1 MSRNLSV
8 IVLGNRD
15 ERVLETLESM
25 EGDLRFKVKVYGYDS
40 ELPALDLDLE
50 KGAGGL
56 DEALK
61 ECETRYITFLKPGDI
76 VDNLYIP
83 GDDEERPIIL
93 GTLDGE
99 YETGST
105 HSLASLLFETKTLP
119 RDLRGIM
126 FNLEK
131 IKIIGDQN
139 NNYNS
144 CNSSNYEVGRI
155 CIHLPMPP
163 GFMKGLYGN
172 EKIFISKYFT
182 SDLEYYI
189 TGDIGYINNEG
200 FLCVLGREDDV
211 IKVAGHRLSTGR
223 IEEVLNE
230 VEGVIECAVVGMK
243 DKIKGEVPV
252 AFIVGELLL
261 LRSR

>member
-8 IVLGNRD
+8 IVLGFRD

-50 KGAGGL
+50 KRAGGL
-56 DEALK
+56 EEALK
-61 ECETRYITFLKPGDI
+61 ECDTRYITFLKPGDI

-83 GDDEERPIIL
+83 EDDEERPIIL

-131 IKIIGDQN
+131 VKILGDTEPERLVSVFNTLDDLGSESYYRSWGKYEDKTFQITSSDIIEN
-139 NNYNS
+139 NEP
-144 CNSSNYEVGRI
+144 EVIEECKRAWTKVDFDTNIRELLWNRMARTAAGI
-155 CIHLPMPP
+155 
-163 GFMKGLYGN
+163 
-172 EKIFISKYFT
+172 
-182 SDLEYYI
+182 LEYKPEAIDEYLV
-189 TGDIGYINNEG
+189 Y
-200 FLCVLGREDDV
+200 LRRENKLK
-211 IKVAGHRLSTGR
+211 I
-223 IEEVLNE
+223 LN
-230 VEGVIECAVVGMK
+230 
-243 DKIKGEVPV
+243 
-252 AFIVGELLL
+252 
-261 LRSR
+261 